1 MQYGALRDMVLP
13 RTRFFTRTTKSNRS
27 SDARLKARLLTGC
40 AFALLLPVSGYA
52 ADITIPSGTTVT
64 TTQTLTDVGD
74 TGTVDSGGTIDVTD
88 QDGLVLDNADQT
100 AINNGEILLER
111 TGGTDRAAI
120 GSDGANSTITNA
132 GTISTT
138 GDDAFGIAAIDA
150 DASITNSGTITTT
163 GEDSFAILS
172 DGERAII
179 RNSGSITTSGETAD
193 AVLAE
198 QNDATVT
205 NTGTITT
212 NGLDSFGIFTIGER
226 ANIQNSN
233 TITTSGE
240 DSDGIH
246 ADGADSQVTN
256 NGSVTTTG
264 LDAHGIDADGLRAQV
279 TNNGSITTSGEGG
292 HGIDTDRANSTAT
305 NNGTITATG
314 ENADGIDMDGDN
326 SSAVNTGTIQLSG
339 SQGNALDLSGDNSS
353 ATNSGTLSTSG
364 TDSNGIESSG
374 DNVTITNSGNIKN
387 TGSVS
392 GGDPTE
398 GHGISVD
405 GDTANITNSG
415 TVFSDNGS
423 SIYMGGTG
431 ASLTLNQGSL
441 LQGIITYTDPTSG
454 SLNYAVNRTAI
465 YTFAGIPD
473 TLDTNG
479 LTSSTSGSTVT
490 IINPDDFRLN
500 TTASTTSA
508 LTREI
513 TGTIETQLDANRLQD
528 PAQVATNGPAPDGES
543 QGNRFWAS
551 PFGGVLNRDG
561 SDGYDHSFGGLMA
574 GADHAF
580 SADLRAGLTAG
591 FSFGQTES
599 DGDIHSADTYS
610 IFGGAYLSKNWQST
624 FADLSL
630 VGGYLNSDDDVA
642 ILNNMVAGGLQDVSI
657 GYDYIYLSPAA
668 RIGRA
673 IALQH
678 GTLTPSARLRYTGL
692 WQAGDA
698 TENTTGVTFSNRSL
712 HVLEVRGE
720 ANYEFAPII
729 GDAGAW
735 HLSLKAGADG
745 IFTLNDSVDGSLSGA
760 ALNLSVDEDDA
771 VLRGFAAADAIWQAN
786 NGAQFLASVEGGY
799 DTAQTLSANARIG
812 VKLSF

>member
-1 MQYGALRDMVLP
+1 MQHGTLRDFVLL
-13 RTRFFTRTTKSNRS
+13 RTRLLTRTIKLSRHS
-27 SDARLKARLLTGC
+27 GAKLKARLLTGC
-40 AFALLLPVSGYA
+40 AVALLFPVSGFA

-74 TGTVDSGGTIDVTD
+74 TGIVEDGGKIDVTD
-88 QDGLVLDNADQT
+88 QDGLVLDNDDQT
-100 AINNGEILLER
+100 ATNDGEILLER
-111 TGGTDRAAI
+111 TGSSDRAGI

-138 GDDAFGIAAIDA
+138 GDEAFGIAAIQD

-163 GEDSFAILS
+163 GEDSFGILAT
-172 DGERAII
+172 DDRAVV
-179 RNSGSITTSGETAD
+179 RNSGSITTSGEDAD
-193 AVLAE
+193 GVH
-198 QNDATVT
+198 V
-205 NTGTITT
+205 
-212 NGLDSFGIFTIGER
+212 
-226 ANIQNSN
+226 
-233 TITTSGE
+233 
-240 DSDGIH
+240 
-246 ADGADSQVTN
+246 DGADSQVTN

-264 LDAHGIDADGLRAQV
+264 EDAHGIDADGLRAQV

-374 DNVTITNSGNIKN
+374 DNVTISNSGTIKN
-387 TGSVS
+387 TGSMS

-398 GHGISVD
+398 GHGISVE
-405 GDTANITNSG
+405 GNTADITNSG

-465 YTFAGIPD
+465 YTFAGVPG

-479 LTSSTSGSTVT
+479 LASSTFGSKVT
-490 IINPDDFRLN
+490 IVNPDDFRLN
-500 TTASTTSA
+500 TTASTLTA

-513 TGTIETQLDANRLQD
+513 SGTIENQLDANRLQD
-528 PAQVATNGPAPDGES
+528 PAQVATNGAAPDDDGL
-543 QGNRFWAS
+543 GNALWAS
-551 PFGGVLNRDG
+551 PFGGVLNRG
-561 SDGYDHSFGGLMA
+561 GGDGYDHSFGGLMA

-580 SADLRAGLTAG
+580 STDLRAGLMAG

-599 DGDIHSADTYS
+599 DGDIHSSDTYS
-610 IFGGAYLSKNWQST
+610 IFAGAYLSKNWQAT

-630 VGGYLNSDDDVA
+630 VGGYLNSNDDVT
-642 ILNNMVAGGLQDVSI
+642 ILNNMVTGGLQDIST
-657 GYDYIYLSPAA
+657 GYDYVYLSPAA

-678 GTLTPSARLRYTGL
+678 GTLTPAARLRYTGL

-698 TENTTGVTFSNRSL
+698 KENTTGVTFSDRSL

-720 ANYEFAPII
+720 TKYEFAPIVS
-729 GDAGAW
+729 DAGAW
-735 HLSLKAGADG
+735 YLSLKAGADG
-745 IFTLNDSVDGSLSGA
+745 IFTLNDSVDGTLSGA
-760 ALNLSVDEDDA
+760 ALNLSLDEDDA
-771 VLRGFAAADAIWQAN
+771 VLRGFATANAVWQAN
-786 NGAQFLASVEGGY
+786 NGAKFLASVEGGY
-799 DTAQTLSANARIG
+799 DTAQTLSASARLG